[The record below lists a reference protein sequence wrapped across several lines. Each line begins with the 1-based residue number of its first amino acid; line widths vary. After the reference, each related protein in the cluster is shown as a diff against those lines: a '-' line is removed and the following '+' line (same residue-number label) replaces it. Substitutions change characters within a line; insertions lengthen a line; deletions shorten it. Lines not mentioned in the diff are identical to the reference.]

1 MVHLITLTNTKE
13 YALRC
18 YSNASHLRINN
29 QQNNISA
36 ITDGRIKVITDML
49 DINIQ
54 TPPYEASS
62 LANKLKNK
70 LAKWII

>member
-1 MVHLITLTNTKE
+1 
-13 YALRC
+13 
-18 YSNASHLRINN
+18 
-29 QQNNISA
+29 
-36 ITDGRIKVITDML
+36 ML

-70 LAKWII
+70 LAKWIIWSHNCEQYVVSV